1 MSNVFLDTDDL
12 LGDVDSPDYMDAL
25 QATPHDTEGNPME
38 RLSFAFVGQM
48 ARDSCMAEARD
59 AGPEKEASGPS
70 RRAPSLPAQPPYA
83 ERMEDNPSPSPPR
96 SQAESER
103 EPAFRTVP
111 EHFHTFWATAPPT
124 IKSIGVKLSP
134 CTAACMTPLAEH
146 EERMYTRS
154 KCFKMLSPN
163 SEKLLCGPTQSG
175 YHTFLEDCRTELGPH
190 TQSVLFFFSN
200 VLQNITNM
208 ANYAVPTTH
217 VNIVTCRKDQKEIVA
232 LTTNSVKVDRPRAQ
246 AASRARASGYISIS
260 KVLQDRALDLPP
272 ENKTPVSPIEIY
284 LGFTGVVFKTQGE
297 ERRKTFAV
305 TTITNAVN
313 FALWAYIYESFLKKP
328 KKGCPNF
335 AALDSEYREHM
346 YTVQQILGYE
356 MSNNLG
362 INESEFGVPT
372 DYQWNQSGV
381 LGTGTLLNPLMLPFK
396 IFHRIRTEFPDA
408 SEIRIIGM
416 PEMTFKEDDVVS
428 NAWVRYMHSHI
439 NATQG
444 VLDAVM
450 QSIEQYSKM
459 KDKEQMHPLDTC
471 FSGGWPLHTDDE
483 GTVTCFTLPPMPLM
497 LQFEIGLV
505 RSSCQDTW
513 LTNIG
518 GADGLP
524 EYVKA
529 LLRSF
534 LIPSSDLDSFPDISH
549 FLMDSKEITPM
560 RVHEKYFSED
570 VDPVQNLMVKGRFS
584 SLWGALNTDIKAK
597 RTMGHSIEFVVDMW
611 EQYLVSFP
619 ETISSAIR
627 GNMFRS
633 KLIVQMLDICD
644 TMQWEEACCKSES
657 SIQATIKRLSHQ
669 MPSRR
674 KHISFAR
681 SVKAFWRTW
690 EDANQNLALNSGN
703 LVFVIESMVSQLLY
717 KFGSTN
723 ETWVNFFATIMV
735 MSGYGHFLMNSPT
748 GVVPD
753 TRKPNTTG
761 FDFSVAR
768 LTDVVV
774 LMYEMVGITERS
786 KMYASP
792 LVTMR
797 WTGTAFE
804 NATNATVMSNQVV
817 DQPSDLLNGRALV
830 ASEVRGQNMDP
841 VIQALS
847 RGETADFTASLNSG
861 DPDRTNLRKSVMKI
875 RVSDLPLTSMTT
887 NVGISGEHA
896 SSLGAVTAILPPGSG
911 PHTKRRRADGCFN
924 SFTPDNSATRHTRIK
939 NKEMVAYMI
948 PFSHT
953 MTSIYAGIPHTLGM
967 ITFEIPAPVTEYL
980 EWGFLYLRFHF
991 DGIMDERVRSNFNR
1005 MKEGYKSRAV
1015 AFSMWVQMLTRMG
1028 FGERKDRAIRHM
1040 LMTLQV
1046 NPLPITTV
1054 PMAMCNLMAR
1064 SVHMSSLLL
1073 TSIFA
1078 QDFNVPVISWEGLK
1092 NFFESDDVPSE
1103 GSSLEDYQMIRQFVW
1118 ECIDRNRFCPQ
1129 EHAEFHTSD
1138 NVSCYITSNGGMTL
1152 LPQDTKK
1159 ALMRFT
1165 DSKVPGEDE
1174 SDYSKKALDR
1184 AAHRIQAQY
1193 KDVLFR
1199 CCHMGPEQSVI
1210 RNALDYMLNRFLP
1223 DFRNL
1228 LGAKKFCS
1236 RKHFDK
1242 MGFLDNFQGLTDF
1255 QETNTPPYIK
1265 TCQFIFN
1272 GEVASTAIG
1281 VNLWSLL
1288 AMVSLMGGARI
1299 HPHIN
1304 NDVAKR
1310 SVEKVL
1316 SNAPVACTPGNSFA
1330 VRSFNVEDLKNE
1342 ELILSKHN
1350 RPEHFLRP
1358 YDHGFAQSGVLPVGK
1373 VVDQYLPEDLMHA
1386 PSLERLSKFLHC
1398 TILEVPA
1405 RAVMAEYE
1413 LVPDRHY
1420 AMHVPLSHGRRYG
1433 TVIVISTQE
1442 IVEITEFD
1450 DDVPCEGNAVQFS
1463 EWFDFI
1469 RARSYVLTPMIWRGG
1484 ACVRISTENGAV
1496 PGCIIPFEGSQNQF
1510 NHEKC
1515 QYKVLVDS
1523 DLSTVDVF
1531 FLDVLSSLVPV
1542 GEPMHLK
1549 MDVLPR
1555 PHTQAGK
1562 WIMCRLAVPN
1572 MPFPQPGKL
1581 YVQCVHKPRRVGNET
1596 AGADVMLFCVN
1607 PWDLRLASQF
1617 EGNPKEIVEKLT

>member
-1 MSNVFLDTDDL
+1 MIPTPTMSNVFLDTDDL
-12 LGDVDSPDYMDAL
+12 IGSVESPEFMEEFNS
-25 QATPHDTEGNPME
+25 TPHDTEGNPVGQ
-38 RLSFAFVGQM
+38 LSFAFLGQI
-48 ARDSCMAEARD
+48 ARDSCPQVTGACTDKATDM
-59 AGPEKEASGPS
+59 PFSS
-70 RRAPSLPAQPPYA
+70 PAD
-83 ERMEDNPSPSPPR
+83 RMEDNPSPSPAG
-96 SQAESER
+96 SQDA
-103 EPAFRTVP
+103 PAPPQAFRNIP
-111 EHFHTFWATAPPT
+111 EQYHTLWSTAPPS
-124 IKSIGVKLSP
+124 IQNIGVKLSP
-134 CTAACMTPLAEH
+134 CIAACMTPLPEH
-146 EERMYTRS
+146 EEKMYTRS
-154 KCFKMLSPN
+154 KCFKMLSPS
-163 SEKLLCGPTQSG
+163 SEKLLCGSTQSG

-190 TQSVLFFFSN
+190 TQKALFTFSR
-200 VLQNITNM
+200 VLQDAGNL

-232 LTTNSVKVDRPRAQ
+232 LTTNSVKIDRPRTQQ
-246 AASRARASGYISIS
+246 AATQRGSGYISIS
-260 KVLQDRALDLPP
+260 KMLQDRALDLPSD
-272 ENKTPVSPIEIY
+272 NKTPVSPIEIY

-297 ERRKTFAV
+297 EHRKTFSV
-305 TTITNAVN
+305 TTITNAMN
-313 FALWAYIYESFLKKP
+313 FALWPYIYECFLKKP
-328 KKGCPNF
+328 KKGCQNF
-335 AALDSEYREHM
+335 ALLDSDYRERM

-362 INESEFGVPT
+362 IKESEFGVPT

-408 SEIRIIGM
+408 SDIRIIGM
-416 PEMTFKEDDVVS
+416 PDMTFRDDDAVS
-428 NAWVRYMHSHI
+428 NAWIRYMHSHI
-439 NATQG
+439 NAAQG
-444 VLDAVM
+444 VSDAVM
-450 QSIEQYSKM
+450 RAIEQYSKM
-459 KDKEQMHPLDTC
+459 KDKEQMHPLDTAFC
-471 FSGGWPLHTDDE
+471 GGWPLYTDDN
-483 GTVTCFTLPPMPLM
+483 GAVTCFTLPPMPLM
-497 LQFEIGLV
+497 LQFEIGLI

-534 LIPSSDLDSFPDISH
+534 LIPSSPLDTFPDISH
-549 FLMDSKEITPM
+549 FLVDAKEITPM
-560 RVHEKYFSED
+560 RVHAKYFSED
-570 VDPVQNLMVKGRFS
+570 VDPVQNLIVKGRFS
-584 SLWGALNTDIKAK
+584 SLWAALNKDIQAK
-597 RTMGHSIEFVVDMW
+597 RATGYSVEYALDRW
-611 EQYLVSFP
+611 DQYLGSVP
-619 ETISSAIR
+619 ETIASAVR

-644 TMQWEEACCKSES
+644 TMPWEEACSKGQFCIHE
-657 SIQATIKRLSHQ
+657 TTKRLSQQ

-681 SVKAFWRTW
+681 TLKAFWRTW

-703 LVFVIESMVSQLLY
+703 LVFVIESLVSQLFF
-717 KFGSTN
+717 KFGSSN
-723 ETWVNFFATIMV
+723 ETWVNFFSTIMV
-735 MSGYGHFLMNSPT
+735 MSGYGHYLMNSPT

-774 LMYEMVGITERS
+774 LLYEMVGITERS

-792 LVTMR
+792 VVTMR

-830 ASEVRGQNMDP
+830 ASEMRGQNMDP

-861 DPDRTNLRKSVMKI
+861 DPDRTNIRTSVLK
-875 RVSDLPLTSMTT
+875 VKVVDLPMTSMTT

-896 SSLGAVTAILPPGSG
+896 NSLGAVTAILPPGSG
-911 PHTKRRRADGCFN
+911 PHTKKRRADGCFN
-924 SFTPDNSATRHTRIK
+924 SFTPDNTSTRHTRIK
-939 NKEMVAYMI
+939 NKEMVTYMI

-953 MTSIYAGIPHTLGM
+953 MASIYAGLTHMLGM
-967 ITFEIPAPVTEYL
+967 TSFEIPLPTTEFL
-980 EWGFLYLRFHF
+980 EWGFLYLRYHF

-1015 AFSMWVQMLTRMG
+1015 VFSMWIQMLMRMG
-1028 FGERKDRAIRHM
+1028 YGEKKEIAIKHM

-1046 NPLPITTV
+1046 NPLPITSI
-1054 PMAMCNLMAR
+1054 PIAMCNLMSR
-1064 SVHMSSLLL
+1064 SLHTSSLLL

-1078 QDFNVPVISWEGLK
+1078 QEFNVPVISWDGLL

-1103 GSSLEDYQMIRQFVW
+1103 GPSLDEYQMIRQFVW
-1118 ECIDRNRFCPQ
+1118 ECIDGNRFCPQ
-1129 EHAEFHTSD
+1129 EHAEHHPSD
-1138 NVSCYITSNGGMTL
+1138 NVSCYITSNGGVTL
-1152 LPQDTKK
+1152 LPRDTKK

-1165 DSKVPGEDE
+1165 DSKTPGEDE
-1174 SDYSKKALDR
+1174 ADYSKKALDR
-1184 AAHRIQAQY
+1184 AAGRIQSKY

-1210 RNALDYMLNRFLP
+1210 RNALDYMLTRFLP

-1236 RKHFDK
+1236 RKHFEK
-1242 MGFLDNFQGLTDF
+1242 MGFLENFQGLTDF
-1255 QETNTPPYIK
+1255 QETNAPPYLK

-1272 GEVASTAIG
+1272 GEVASTALG
-1281 VNLWSLL
+1281 VNIWSLL
-1288 AMVSLMGGARI
+1288 AMVSLMGGANI

-1304 NDVAKR
+1304 NDVAR
-1310 SVEKVL
+1310 STVEKIL
-1316 SNAPVACTPGNSFA
+1316 SNGPVSCTPGNSFA
-1330 VRSFNVEDLKNE
+1330 VRSFNVDDLKNE
-1342 ELILSKHN
+1342 ELILHKNN

-1373 VVDQYLPEDLMHA
+1373 AVGQYLPEDMMHA
-1386 PSLERLSKFLHC
+1386 PFLERLSKFLYC

-1405 RAVMAEYE
+1405 RAVLAEYE

-1420 AMHVPLSHGRRYG
+1420 SMHVPLSHGRQYG
-1433 TVIVISTQE
+1433 TVIVISAQE
-1442 IVEITEFD
+1442 VVEITEFD
-1450 DDVPCEGNAVQFS
+1450 DNEPCEGSAVRYTDWCNFVR
-1463 EWFDFI
+1463 EK
-1469 RARSYVLTPMIWRGG
+1469 SYVLTPMIWRGG
-1484 ACVRISTENGAV
+1484 ACVRISTDSGAI
-1496 PGCIIPFEGSQNQF
+1496 PGCIIPFEGSPTQF

-1515 QYKVLVDS
+1515 QYKILLES

-1542 GEPMHLK
+1542 GELMHLK
-1549 MDVLPR
+1549 MDVLPH
-1555 PHTQAGK
+1555 PHTKADK
-1562 WIMCRLAVPN
+1562 WVSCRLSVPN
-1572 MPFPQPGKL
+1572 MRFPQPGKL
-1581 YVQCVHKPRRVGNET
+1581 YVSCVHKPRRVGNDS
-1596 AGADVMLFCVN
+1596 ASADVMIFCVN

-1617 EGNPKEIVEKLT
+1617 EGDPKEIVQKLT